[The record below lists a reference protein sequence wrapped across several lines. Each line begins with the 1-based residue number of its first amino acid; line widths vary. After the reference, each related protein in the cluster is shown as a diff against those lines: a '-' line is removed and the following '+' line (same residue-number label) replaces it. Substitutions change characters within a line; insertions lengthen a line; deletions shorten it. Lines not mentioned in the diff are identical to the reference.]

1 VADEAS
7 VGGPTGNGATE
18 ATAFSPALGP
28 ALALVDSRGVVVRL
42 TDTFRAGF
50 APEGSP
56 HLSIWDFLPD
66 PDQRSRLGRVLEGRL
81 LRADLALPSPTGSVN
96 AEAEAVL
103 DAAVMR
109 HALLTVAAAQP
120 EPDPRSGADVL
131 LDDGSVIDSPAIVW
145 ITDLSGRY
153 LRINRRYAQR
163 LGIKD
168 ADILGKTDAEL
179 SPAHVVAEPRSV
191 RHGDRGEP
199 AQLEYTVDA
208 VGRREALTVLRFPL
222 HGLNG
227 AAVAVCGVASSVADA
242 ATARSEAERLLRL
255 ERWAGLSAAAI
266 RAELIQEWELA
277 ELAESEAPSEAP
289 APLSRARPAEP
300 AAATAELERMSAELA
315 AVRESA
321 AELQALLEEH
331 AAARAALEAQLEA
344 QTPGR
349 AELETQL
356 ASESAAR
363 AELET
368 QLASESAERAELET
382 QLASQSAARAELETQ
397 LVEETARSAELRTAA
412 AAAARRAD
420 EIVSGVA
427 TEHSRIA
434 ELQTAL
440 DAQRRRA
447 EGAEREV
454 GLTRGRADVA
464 DREIVEARG
473 RAEAAEREVAVER
486 SRADAAEREAGE
498 ARARIDATDRD
509 LAAARA
515 RIGELER
522 AGAQSSEATEQVNTE
537 RAART
542 ELEHHV
548 AEAQRRAHELEQS
561 LAAERAEAARLREEL
576 TARAERAEAVAG
588 ETRAA
593 GQQAVADEI
602 ERARATSSAAV
613 DQANAERAARAQLEQ
628 QALEAQ
634 RRVQEAEQILAA
646 ERAEAAW
653 ARGELVGRAERA
665 EMAVA
670 DARAAGER
678 AAALVQRAEAAA
690 ELARGRA
697 EGLETTL
704 ASAREGE
711 SENRMASE
719 RARAEIANL
728 QAALEQARAENET
741 VREAAREATERLER
755 ELAARDAAAAAADAA
770 RAPQPPP
777 PVIGPPETGTAVSR
791 PGPSWNPDAQRA
803 LTSSLAQAAEWRTG
817 LKDAI
822 RVLGTEAG
830 WDVVIAWCP
839 DERGRALRCVAM
851 WMSAPAGL
859 SLFETATWQ
868 RRQSPTASLAGRAAV
883 GDRAS
888 WFGDLSAVSDAQLAA
903 AAGEGMEGAL
913 LVPMRQGE
921 ESIGV
926 LELLTRRPAAPAPEV
941 ATAMEAVALQLA
953 HFECLL
959 RRGAE
964 PRWRLGRL

>member
-131 LDDGSVIDSPAIVW
+131 LDDGSVIDSPVIVW

-277 ELAESEAPSEAP
+277 ELAESDEPSEAP
-289 APLSRARPAEP
+289 APVSRTRPAEP
-300 AAATAELERMSAELA
+300 AAATAELERMRADLA
-315 AVRESA
+315 AARESE
-321 AELQALLEEH
+321 AELQARLAEH
-331 AAARAALEAQLEA
+331 AAAQAALEAQLEA
-344 QTPGR
+344 QTAGR
-349 AELETQL
+349 AELEIQLASQSAKRAELQTQL
-356 ASESAAR
+356 ASE
-363 AELET
+363 
-368 QLASESAERAELET
+368 
-382 QLASQSAARAELETQ
+382 SAARAELETQ
-397 LVEETARSAELRTAA
+397 LVEETARSAELRAA
-412 AAAARRAD
+412 AAVAARRAD
-420 EIVSGVA
+420 EIVSNVA

-434 ELQTAL
+434 ELQAAL

-447 EGAEREV
+447 EAAEREV
-454 GLTRGRADVA
+454 GSARGRTDVA

-473 RAEAAEREVAVER
+473 RAEAAEREVAAELA
-486 SRADAAEREAGE
+486 RAEAAEREAGE
-498 ARARIDATDRD
+498 ARARIGATDRD

-515 RIGELER
+515 RIEDLER
-522 AGAQSSEATEQVNTE
+522 AGAQSSEATEQVNAE
-537 RAART
+537 RAERT
-542 ELEHHV
+542 ELEQRV
-548 AEAQRRAHELEQS
+548 TEAQRRADELERS
-561 LAAERAEAARLREEL
+561 LAAERANAARLREEL
-576 TARAERAEAVAG
+576 TARAEQAETAAAEA
-588 ETRAA
+588 RAA
-593 GQQAVADEI
+593 GQRAVAEEI

-634 RRVQEAEQILAA
+634 RRVHEAEQILAA

-670 DARAAGER
+670 EARAAGER

-711 SENRMASE
+711 SENRMALE
-719 RARAEIANL
+719 RGRAEIANL
-728 QAALEQARAENET
+728 HAALEQAQAENET
-741 VREAAREATERLER
+741 VRETAREAAERLERERR

-770 RAPQPPP
+770 PVPPP
-777 PVIGPPETGTAVSR
+777 PAPVVGPPETGTGASV
-791 PGPSWNPDAQRA
+791 PGPSWSPDAQRA
-803 LTSSLAQAAEWRTG
+803 LTSSLARAAEWRTG

-868 RRQSPTASLAGRAAV
+868 RRQSPTASLAGRTAV

-903 AAGEGMEGAL
+903 AASEGMEGAL

-953 HFECLL
+953 HFEYLL

>member
-1 VADEAS
+1 
-7 VGGPTGNGATE
+7 
-18 ATAFSPALGP
+18 
-28 ALALVDSRGVVVRL
+28 L

-300 AAATAELERMSAELA
+300 AAATAELERMRAELA
-315 AVRESA
+315 AARESA
-321 AELQALLEEH
+321 AELQARLEEH

-344 QTPGR
+344 QTAGR

-368 QLASESAERAELET
+368 QLASESAARAELET
-382 QLASQSAARAELETQ
+382 QLASESAARAELETQ
-397 LVEETARSAELRTAA
+397 LVEETARSAELRVAA

-420 EIVSGVA
+420 EIVTGVA

-434 ELQTAL
+434 ELQAAL

-454 GLTRGRADVA
+454 GLARGRADVA

-522 AGAQSSEATEQVNTE
+522 AGAQSSEASEQVNTE

-697 EGLETTL
+697 EGLETTV

-888 WFGDLSAVSDAQLAA
+888 WFGALSAVSDAQLAA

-953 HFECLL
+953 HFEYLL

>member
-1 VADEAS
+1 
-7 VGGPTGNGATE
+7 
-18 ATAFSPALGP
+18 
-28 ALALVDSRGVVVRL
+28 L

-56 HLSIWDFLPD
+56 HPSIWDFLPD

-109 HALLTVAAAQP
+109 HALLTVVAAQP
-120 EPDPRSGADVL
+120 EPDRRSGADVL
-131 LDDGSVIDSPAIVW
+131 LDDESVVDSPAIVW
-145 ITDLSGRY
+145 IKDLSGRY
-153 LRINRRYAQR
+153 LRINRRYAQC

-168 ADILGKTDAEL
+168 ADILGTTDAEL

-191 RHGDRGEP
+191 GHGDRGEP

-208 VGRREALTVLRFPL
+208 IGRREALTVLRFPL

-277 ELAESEAPSEAP
+277 ELVESEAPSEAP
-289 APLSRARPAEP
+289 APVSRARPSEP
-300 AAATAELERMSAELA
+300 AAATAELERMRAELA
-315 AVRESA
+315 AARGAA
-321 AELQALLEEH
+321 AEVEGRLASEG
-331 AAARAALEAQLEA
+331 AARAELEARLEAQTAVRAGLETQLEA
-344 QTPGR
+344 QTAVR
-349 AELETQL
+349 AALETQL

-363 AELET
+363 AGLET
-368 QLASESAERAELET
+368 QLG
-382 QLASQSAARAELETQ
+382 
-397 LVEETARSAELRTAA
+397 EETARSAELGLAA
-412 AAAARRAD
+412 TAAARRAD
-420 EIVSGVA
+420 EIVSGLA

-434 ELQTAL
+434 ELQSAL

-454 GLTRGRADVA
+454 GLARGRADVA
-464 DREIVEARG
+464 DREIAEARG
-473 RAEAAEREVAVER
+473 RAEAAEREVAAVHA
-486 SRADAAEREAGE
+486 RAEAAEREVGE
-498 ARARIDATDRD
+498 ARARVDATDRD
-509 LAAARA
+509 LTAVRA
-515 RIGELER
+515 RVGELER
-522 AGAQSSEATEQVNTE
+522 AGAQSSMATERVNAE
-537 RAART
+537 RDARA
-542 ELEHHV
+542 ELEQRV
-548 AEAQRRAHELEQS
+548 AEAQRRADELERS

-576 TARAERAEAVAG
+576 TARVERAETVAA
-588 ETRAA
+588 EARAA
-593 GQQAVADEI
+593 GEQAMAEEI
-602 ERARATSSAAV
+602 ERARATSSAAIE
-613 DQANAERAARAQLEQ
+613 QANAERAARAQLEQ

-634 RRVQEAEQILAA
+634 RRVHEAEQNLAA

-653 ARGELVGRAERA
+653 AREELVGRAERA

-670 DARAAGER
+670 EARAAGER
-678 AAALVQRAEAAA
+678 AAALVHRAEAAA

-697 EGLETTL
+697 EGLEMTL
-704 ASAREGE
+704 ASAH
-711 SENRMASE
+711 
-719 RARAEIANL
+719 
-728 QAALEQARAENET
+728 
-741 VREAAREATERLER
+741 EAAREATERLER
-755 ELAARDAAAAAADAA
+755 ERATHDAAAAAVDAPPLPSP
-770 RAPQPPP
+770 AP
-777 PVIGPPETGTAVSR
+777 VVGPAETGTGASR
-791 PGPSWNPDAQRA
+791 PGPSWNPDAQRS
-803 LTSSLAQAAEWRTG
+803 LTLSLADGAEWRTG

-868 RRQSPTASLAGRAAV
+868 RRQSPTASLAGRTAV
-883 GDRAS
+883 GERAS

-903 AAGEGMEGAL
+903 AAGEGMAGAL

-926 LELLTRRPAAPAPEV
+926 LELLTRGPDAPTPEM

-953 HFECLL
+953 HFEYLL

>member
-1 VADEAS
+1 
-7 VGGPTGNGATE
+7 
-18 ATAFSPALGP
+18 
-28 ALALVDSRGVVVRL
+28 L

-109 HALLTVAAAQP
+109 HALLTVAVAQP

-131 LDDGSVIDSPAIVW
+131 LDDESLLDSPAVVW
-145 ITDLSGRY
+145 IKDLSGRY
-153 LRINRRYAQR
+153 LRINRRYTQC

-168 ADILGKTDAEL
+168 VDILGKTDDEL

-191 RHGDRGEP
+191 RRGDRGEP

-227 AAVAVCGVASSVADA
+227 AAVAVCGVASGVADA

-277 ELAESEAPSEAP
+277 ELAESEAPSEAS
-289 APLSRARPAEP
+289 APLSRARPVEP
-300 AAATAELERMSAELA
+300 AAATAELERMRAELSA
-315 AVRESA
+315 ARGSA
-321 AELQALLEEH
+321 AELEARLAEH
-331 AAARAALEAQLEA
+331 AAARAALESRLAA
-344 QTPGR
+344 QTAGR

-356 ASESAAR
+356 EARTAGHAELETQLEAQTAAR

-368 QLASESAERAELET
+368 QLG
-382 QLASQSAARAELETQ
+382 
-397 LVEETARSAELRTAA
+397 EETARSAELRVAA

-434 ELQTAL
+434 ELESTL
-440 DAQRRRA
+440 DTQRRRA

-454 GLTRGRADVA
+454 GLARGRADVA

-473 RAEAAEREVAVER
+473 RAEAAEREV
-486 SRADAAEREAGE
+486 GE
-498 ARARIDATDRD
+498 ARARIDAAHRD
-509 LAAARA
+509 LAALRA
-515 RIGELER
+515 RVGELER
-522 AGAQSSEATEQVNTE
+522 AGAESSEATEQVNAE
-537 RAART
+537 RAERA
-542 ELEHHV
+542 ELEQRV
-548 AEAQRRAHELEQS
+548 AGAQRRADELERS
-561 LAAERAEAARLREEL
+561 LAAERAEAARFREEL
-576 TARAERAEAVAG
+576 TARAERAETAAAD
-588 ETRAA
+588 TRAA
-593 GQQAVADEI
+593 GQQAVAEEI
-602 ERARATSSAAV
+602 ERARAMSSTAV

-634 RRVQEAEQILAA
+634 RRVHEAEQVLAA

-653 ARGELVGRAERA
+653 AREELVGRAERA
-665 EMAVA
+665 EIAVA
-670 DARAAGER
+670 EARAAGER
-678 AAALVQRAEAAA
+678 AAALVHRAEAAA

-711 SENRMASE
+711 RENRMASD

-728 QAALEQARAENET
+728 QAALERARTENET
-741 VREAAREATERLER
+741 ARDAAREAAERLER
-755 ELAARDAAAAAADAA
+755 ELAARETAAAAAEAA
-770 RAPQPPP
+770 PVPPP
-777 PVIGPPETGTAVSR
+777 RAPVIGPPETGTGVSM
-791 PGPSWNPDAQRA
+791 PGPSWSPDAQRSLA
-803 LTSSLAQAAEWRTG
+803 SSLAHAAEWRTG

-822 RVLGTEAG
+822 RVVGTEAG

-868 RRQSPTASLAGRAAV
+868 RRQSPTASLAGRTAV
-883 GDRAS
+883 GEHAS
-888 WFGDLSAVSDAQLAA
+888 WFGDLGAISDAQLAA

-926 LELLTRRPAAPAPEV
+926 LELLTRGRAAPPPEV

-953 HFECLL
+953 HFEYLL